1 MVLPRLPLGLAG
13 EAGEEGP
20 GLPRGAGPH
29 RPMGLRSSP
38 CPAAI
43 FLMCAYVRT
52 LCRVP
57 LWDSDSQAA
66 QLWLSLVLWMER
78 RGVRELVLFLA
89 LTPCWPHDMAAR
101 AGVAPEESSLRVR
114 ARGPVMA
121 DAALAGRRYSG
132 CRRLQRPAPG
142 GVQPHRGGPSGQ
154 AARRLLSASP
164 GGPGSSQLPVHVGW
178 DFCSFTRACEE
189 TPCGLLP

>member
-20 GLPRGAGPH
+20 GLPRGAG
-29 RPMGLRSSP
+29 
-38 CPAAI
+38 AAPPDGTPLGACVLLLI
-43 FLMCAYVRT
+43 FLMCLCEDTVPSPQSGT
-52 LCRVP
+52 LTP
-57 LWDSDSQAA
+57 MAA

-89 LTPCWPHDMAAR
+89 LLPLLAHDSHGTLGQVWPLKKAH
-101 AGVAPEESSLRVR
+101 VRVR

-121 DAALAGRRYSG
+121 DAALAGRVTVGAGGSAAPQAPRRAYS
-132 CRRLQRPAPG
+132 PTVA
-142 GVQPHRGGPSGQ
+142 
-154 AARRLLSASP
+154 AARRPLSAGP

-178 DFCSFTRACEE
+178 DFCSFTR
-189 TPCGLLP
+189 L